1 MTGLSVFT
9 SGTPGMPIRQTGSIC
24 FRNSGIHGGD
34 GVYVCAVT
42 LTGRREEADRFIA
55 KKGYTFLTYTAD
67 AGVLRD
73 YAVKALPVWIMIDKG
88 GRMLDKSEHMTL
100 RQGLY
105 DFSK

>member
-1 MTGLSVFT
+1 LKYFEYIVNSY
-9 SGTPGMPIRQTGSIC
+9 
-24 FRNSGIHGGD
+24 RN
-34 GVYVCAVT
+34 
-42 LTGRREEADRFIA
+42 